1 MLMNKQKIGFVIAIT
16 LLVSLISL
24 IGMLGTLIS
33 EKRYQRE
40 GFAVI
45 QLVDSIYKETGN
57 LPQLLSEFE
66 SESGFGPFYE
76 RTTDSTFTIS
86 FCLGFDDY
94 YMYDSQKH
102 EWYYS
107 P

>member
-1 MLMNKQKIGFVIAIT
+1 MLALFL
-16 LLVSLISL
+16 LLVCLAHL
-24 IGMLGTLIS
+24 FLK
-33 EKRYQRE
+33 KRYQRE

-57 LPQLLSEFE
+57 LPQFLSEFE